1 MDENQFP
8 KMDKTVISVFSS
20 FEEADKADEE
30 YWLSKTPEERLYYKE
45 LLRKVNLWIYGN
57 EINEEDQWDC

>member
-8 KMDKTVISVFSS
+8 KMDKTVFSVFSS

-30 YWLSKTPEERLYYKE
+30 YWFSKTPQERREYEE
-45 LLRKVNLWIYGN
+45 LLRKFNLWIYG
-57 EINEEDQWDC
+57 EGMNEENQSN